1 MVKTEKLDQDATE
14 IISEYEKK
22 KKKRFIEC
30 DVIGM

>member
-22 KKKRFIEC
+22 KKRFIEC
-30 DVIGM
+30 DAIRM

>member
-22 KKKRFIEC
+22 KRFIEC
-30 DVIGM
+30 DVIRM